1 MKKSYAWQRNGRNKS
16 LENQAY
22 RSGFVSIVGRPNVG
36 KSTLINHLLGQKIA
50 AVSPRPQTTLR
61 NQLGIIT
68 TDTYQLVFID
78 TPGIHKPLSKLGECM
93 NDAAIGTLRDVD
105 CVIWMVDISEKPT
118 DGDRSIAK
126 RLQST
131 GLRENVILVLNK
143 KDQVSAADLLVN
155 ETEFLEIFP
164 TTEVY
169 KISAKTGAG
178 CDELLSRII
187 DRLPEGPAFYDPDQI
202 TDLYEREIAS
212 DLIRESLLKNLDDE
226 IPHAIAVQIED
237 YKDRSTSNSYIL
249 ATLLLERDAHK
260 GIVIGKN
267 GEMIK
272 KIGFDA
278 RREIEKMTE
287 RKIYLELRVKVDK
300 DWKNNPN
307 ILKLLGIKK
316 SE

>member
-1 MKKSYAWQRNGRNKS
+1 M
-16 LENQAY
+16 ENQIF
-22 RSGFVSIVGRPNVG
+22 RSGFVSVIGRPNVG

-68 TDTYQLVFID
+68 TDTYQLIFID

-93 NDAAIGTLRDVD
+93 NDAAIGTLKNVD
-105 CVIWMVDISEKPT
+105 CVLWMADVSEKAT
-118 DGDRSIAK
+118 DEDRNIAK
-126 RLQST
+126 RLQNS

-143 KDQVSAADLLVN
+143 KDQVSAADASIN
-155 ETEFLEIFP
+155 EAGFLKIFP
-164 TTEVY
+164 ATEVH
-169 KISAKTGAG
+169 KISSKTGAG
-178 CDELLSRII
+178 CDELLCRII
-187 DRLPEGPAFYDPDQI
+187 NRLPEGPAFYAPDQI

-212 DLIRESLLKNLDDE
+212 DLIRESLLKNLDNE

-237 YKDRSTSNSYIL
+237 YKDRSDSNSYIL
-249 ATLLLERDAHK
+249 ASLLLEREAHK

-272 KIGFDA
+272 KIGLDA

-300 DWKNNPN
+300 NWKNNPN
-307 ILKLLGIKK
+307 ILKSLGYSKK
-316 SE
+316 SDS